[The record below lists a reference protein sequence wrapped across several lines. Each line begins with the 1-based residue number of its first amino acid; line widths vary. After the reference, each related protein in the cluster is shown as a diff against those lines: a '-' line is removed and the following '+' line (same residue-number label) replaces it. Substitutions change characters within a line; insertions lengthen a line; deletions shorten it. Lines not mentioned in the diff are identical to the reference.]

1 MDDRH
6 LRCLCGPR
14 ETDEVPPM
22 RGEFV
27 DVGGTRLY
35 YYAAGTRDG
44 GDPVVFLHGFPGSS
58 HGWRLTVQLMPAG
71 HRLVVPDL
79 MGSGR
84 SDGPGRLGGT
94 LDDHARL
101 VTGLLDDLGID
112 RAALV
117 GHGFGGAV
125 ALSVAAAHPGRVSAL
140 CLISTPAWAEWPRR
154 LARLAR
160 VAAPLGSVLGAAV
173 LASFVHGSALCGFAN
188 REAGRRSLDVSLRAS
203 AARLGLD
210 AIRAN
215 LRAQHDPAIAALAPR
230 LGALRVPVAVLW
242 GAADPFLDASVG
254 RRLQAAIPGA
264 TFEVIP
270 GARHFVAEDAP
281 DQCARAIRAVLER

>member
-1 MDDRH
+1 
-6 LRCLCGPR
+6 
-14 ETDEVPPM
+14 M

-35 YYAAGTRDG
+35 YYAAGTRGG

-58 HGWRLTVQLMPAG
+58 HSW
-71 HRLVVPDL
+71 RLVVPLMPEGRRLVIPDL

-84 SDGPGRLGGT
+84 SDGPGPGGGAIG
-94 LDDHARL
+94 DHANL
-101 VTGLLDDLGID
+101 ITGLLDDLGVE

-125 ALSVAAAHPGRVSAL
+125 ALAVAVDQPARVSAL
-140 CLISTPAWAEWPRR
+140 ALVATPAFDAWPRR

-160 VAAPLGSVLGAAV
+160 LAAPLGGVLGPAV
-173 LASFVHGSALCGFAN
+173 LASFVHGSALRGFAD

-203 AARLGLD
+203 ASRLGLD
-210 AIRAN
+210 AVRAN
-215 LRAQHDPAIAALAPR
+215 LRALRDPALGALAPR
-230 LGALRVPVAVLW
+230 LAGLPLPVAVVW
-242 GAADPFLDASVG
+242 GAADPFLDPSVG
-254 RRLQAAIPGA
+254 QRLQAAIPGA
-264 TFEVIP
+264 TLTVIP

-281 DQCARAIRAVLER
+281 EQCARAIRAALGH